1 MAPRPSSSGISRSR
15 VTTSGAYWWT
25 FRIASTPSR
34 AVATTLNSPPST
46 STNTRRIRALSSA
59 TTTVG
64 MALRSDDV
72 GIRSHGSD
80 LDASVL
86 HMKTHRSAAL
96 AAHRL
101 AENGNL
107 RRAQRV
113 SRRQHIAFPHLNRSR
128 RNQLAE
134 HAGATRELGDQ
145 PAWIGAQLF
154 QAGDEHRYS
163 GVGKLCRITRIAG
176 QTRGWQ
182 QHVGHRAGAGL
193 RIVQHDRDARPESE
207 RHQYAVA
214 TLGRPRRNLDDDF
227 LQSSPPGPLSV
238 PERGDVGLT

>member
-46 STNTRRIRALSSA
+46 STSTRRIRALSSA
-59 TTTVG
+59 TRTVG
-64 MALRSDDV
+64 ALRSDDV
-72 GIRSHGSD
+72 GIRSHGPN

-86 HMKTHRSAAL
+86 HVKTHRSAAL

-145 PAWIGAQLF
+145 PTWIGAQLF

-182 QHVGHRAGAGL
+182 QHVGHRAVAAL
-193 RIVQHDRDARPESE
+193 R
-207 RHQYAVA
+207 
-214 TLGRPRRNLDDDF
+214 RPRRNLDDDF
-227 LQSSPPGPLSV
+227 FHAASPPDPLSV
-238 PERGDVGLT
+238 